1 MWFFYA
7 IVAAVIWGINYAVGG
22 RLLQRGISAAGLLF
36 LDVIFAL
43 IALGAYFTFTGQW
56 TLFTGQVRQL
66 QGNYGWL
73 FIAMAAGTVANFLS
87 LLAIQ
92 HKNATLASL
101 IEISY
106 PFFVALFAWLL
117 FRDVQLSWATA
128 LGGFLILA
136 GIAIIY
142 RFN

>member
-1 MWFFYA
+1 
-7 IVAAVIWGINYAVGG
+7 
-22 RLLQRGISAAGLLF
+22 
-36 LDVIFAL
+36 
-43 IALGAYFTFTGQW
+43 
-56 TLFTGQVRQL
+56 
-66 QGNYGWL
+66 
-73 FIAMAAGTVANFLS
+73 LS

-128 LGGFLILA
+128 LGGLLILA